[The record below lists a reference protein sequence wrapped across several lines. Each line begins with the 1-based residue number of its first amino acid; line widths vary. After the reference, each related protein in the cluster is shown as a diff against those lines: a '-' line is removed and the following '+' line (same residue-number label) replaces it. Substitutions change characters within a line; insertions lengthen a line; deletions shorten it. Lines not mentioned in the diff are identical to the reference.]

1 MVGETPTHQEQGRFQ
16 GPPPPPT
23 PRPGPA
29 WPPSGREAGRGGGR
43 SDTSAQGGASRPL
56 KQGGFTCGGAS
67 YRPQLSLPSRSHL
80 QPPSYGPVLSPVS
93 KAHGAINKLPSV
105 NQLVGQPPLHG
116 SAAAPSLGPMGEWRG
131 KRGRDGRGGPEG
143 GPGSRHPSSGP
154 RGALDSCSLQQ
165 LPPRNRR
172 HGHRRSPLSTPGL
185 GEGRALRASPAQPGT
200 PGPAPS
206 DRPTCLPPRLRD
218 TQQPRPRPAGQRR
231 DKRRPQLPVH
241 GLGVPLY
248 PATPLPR
255 RPQPGQVRGPLPAA
269 ATNPLTSALVAAGR
283 LAPSPGA
290 VSACCPSQPV
300 L

>member
-1 MVGETPTHQEQGRFQ
+1 MGGETQR
-16 GPPPPPT
+16 
-23 PRPGPA
+23 
-29 WPPSGREAGRGGGR
+29 AGLAP
-43 SDTSAQGGASRPL
+43 DT
-56 KQGGFTCGGAS
+56 
-67 YRPQLSLPSRSHL
+67 
-80 QPPSYGPVLSPVS
+80 
-93 KAHGAINKLPSV
+93 
-105 NQLVGQPPLHG
+105 
-116 SAAAPSLGPMGEWRG
+116 
-131 KRGRDGRGGPEG
+131 
-143 GPGSRHPSSGP
+143 PSSGP
-154 RGALDSCSLQQ
+154 CGVLDGCSLQQ

-172 HGHRRSPLSTPGL
+172 HGLGRSPLSTPDL

-206 DRPTCLPPRLRD
+206 DRPTCLPPRPRD

-269 ATNPLTSALVAAGR
+269 GANPLTSALGACGR

-290 VSACCPSQPV
+290 LSACCPSQPV
-300 L
+300 LYALPSGEQTGAGGCWEWASSRCSEGEQNSQGFPGGCAPVSASPTPWPPVGRGDLWGGQFPPRRAAQPGS